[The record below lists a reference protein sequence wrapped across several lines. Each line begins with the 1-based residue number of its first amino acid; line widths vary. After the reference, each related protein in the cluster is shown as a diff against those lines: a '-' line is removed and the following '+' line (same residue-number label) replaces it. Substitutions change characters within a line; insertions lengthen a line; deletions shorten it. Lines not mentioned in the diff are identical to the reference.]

1 MQVVKDDETS
11 ATEVP
16 QYDPRKKYTWSRDVN
31 FTISASEFGM
41 LLNALRG
48 IISTP
53 EATKILM
60 AADAANILEEQ
71 MAKGV
76 ADGTIVEIK
85 E

>member
-1 MQVVKDDETS
+1 MQIVKDDETS
-11 ATEVP
+11 ATEVA

-31 FTISASEFGM
+31 FTLSANEFGM

-48 IISTP
+48 VISTP

-76 ADGTIVEIK
+76 AEGTIIEVK

>member
-1 MQVVKDDETS
+1 M
-11 ATEVP
+11 
-16 QYDPRKKYTWSRDVN
+16 N
-31 FTISASEFGM
+31 FTISGNDFGM

-48 IISTP
+48 IVATP
-53 EATKILM
+53 EAARILM

-76 ADGTIVEIK
+76 AEGTIVEIK